1 MGINNS
7 HCNVA
12 NKTNKRMKTRQ
23 TSIDCFKQIKEAGL
37 LAKRRFE
44 TFEAIFKSAPCTRQ
58 EALEHTNPINALSLS
73 AARFTELR
81 RIGVIYEKDV
91 RACKVTGRNVIEW
104 DLTDRLPINIK
115 NPNKT
120 KKQRVDD
127 ALNSL
132 RELYKNKNNST
143 IEDWKLVA
151 DLIKS
156 I

>member
-1 MGINNS
+1 MI
-7 HCNVA
+7 
-12 NKTNKRMKTRQ
+12 TRQ
-23 TSIDCFKQIKEAGL
+23 TSIDCFNQIKEAGL

-104 DLTDRLPINIK
+104 DLTDRLPVTVK
-115 NPNKT
+115 TTNKT
-120 KKQRVDD
+120 KKQRVND
-127 ALNSL
+127 ALDSL
-132 RELYKNKNNST
+132 RQLYKNNST
-143 IEDWKLVA
+143 DEDWKKVA

>member
-1 MGINNS
+1 MN
-7 HCNVA
+7 
-12 NKTNKRMKTRQ
+12 TRQ
-23 TSIDCFKQIKEAGL
+23 TSIDCYNEIKQAGL

-58 EALEHTNPINALSLS
+58 EALEHTNPLNALSLS

-91 RACKVTGRNVIEW
+91 RPCKVTGRNVIEW
-104 DLTDRLPINIK
+104 DLTDRLPIKIK
-115 NPNKT
+115 KSNKT

-127 ALNSL
+127 ALTSL
-132 RELYKNKNNST
+132 RLLYKNKNTST
-143 IEDWKLVA
+143 VEDWKRVA
-151 DLIKS
+151 ILIKS

>member
-1 MGINNS
+1 
-7 HCNVA
+7 
-12 NKTNKRMKTRQ
+12 MKTRQ
-23 TSIDCFKQIKEAGL
+23 TSIDCYNEIKNSNL
-37 LAKRRFE
+37 LAQRRFE

-104 DLTDRLPINIK
+104 DLTDRLPVTVK
-115 NPNKT
+115 TTNKT
-120 KKQRVDD
+120 KKQRVND
-127 ALNSL
+127 ALDSL
-132 RELYKNKNNST
+132 RQLYKNNST
-143 IEDWKLVA
+143 DEDWKNVA
-151 DLIKS
+151 DLIKN